1 MAEIIDLNIN
11 IGANTTDF
19 EGSLIKAQNL
29 LKQFEAALKKA
40 TNVGE
45 INYLNNQI
53 KNLNGTITSLN
64 QKMNTIGRPTSDA
77 TNALSNL
84 SRVAQDAPYGFIGIA
99 NNLNPLLESFQR
111 LSKESGSSTQALKS
125 MAAGLVG
132 PAGIGLALGVV
143 SSLAVTYSDEIA
155 AFFKGPTEKL
165 KAFREELNKLN
176 QDVYKI
182 VGEAQSNRTVGL
194 NLINVI
200 SGGTSTQQEEA
211 LKQLKSLYSQ
221 NKEIKDAT
229 IKTDKAWLI
238 HLVNVAAIQEDAA
251 GKEKNTQEIL
261 SATYTQRAKLI
272 AAQNNEIGKLKPIVT
287 ESTGIGDFGGKV
299 ISVES
304 QKSAIE
310 KRYKPLLDGLDSII
324 VNAKTKNLEL
334 LNTLTNIETP
344 SGGVDINKQEES
356 DLQIMAKLELEAT
369 ERWVAKLKAK
379 LKESQEVL
387 KNERIKLFT
396 LPSERREEESKR
408 KPYFDK
414 LLKENL
420 ESSNKSGLGDFLEK
434 DSIKR
439 IAAYKREDKE
449 LEDLQKSYEN
459 FANSVANFGGNIVQT
474 LFQPLQEGETVL
486 DNLSKLFKQL
496 AIDIA
501 AAAIQAVIFE
511 AIMATLDIASGGGA
525 TAGKAGG
532 SFIRKIFGFADGGI
546 VTGPT
551 LGMIGEGSESE
562 AILPLSKLGNVM
574 QSSFNAG
581 SMSGYSGGQG
591 GGVAVLRGQ
600 DLLIALNRT
609 QRASALK
616 GQNISLA

>member
-143 SSLAVTYSDEIA
+143 SSLAITYSDEIS
-155 AFFKGPTEKL
+155 AFFKGPTDKL
-165 KAFREELNKLN
+165 KTFREELNKLN
-176 QDVYKI
+176 QDIYKI

-194 NLINVI
+194 NLVNII
-200 SGGTSTQQEEA
+200 AGGDTKSQQEA
-211 LKQLKSLYSQ
+211 LKRLKSLYSE
-221 NKEIKDAT
+221 NKAIKDAT
-229 IKTDKAWLI
+229 IETDKAYLI
-238 HLVNVAAIQEDAA
+238 HLINVAAIQEDAA
-251 GKEKNTQEIL
+251 GKEKNTQQVL
-261 SATYTQRAKLI
+261 SAAYAERAKLLEE
-272 AAQNNEIGKLKPIVT
+272 QKNQIGKLKPIVI
-287 ESTGIGDFGGKV
+287 ESAGIGTFGGQV

-304 QKSAIE
+304 QKAAIE
-310 KRYKPLLDGLDSII
+310 KRNKPLLDSLNSII
-324 VNAKTKNLEL
+324 VTAKSKNLEL
-334 LNTLTNIETP
+334 VTTLTDIETP
-344 SGGVDINKQEES
+344 DPNNSPVVNYAREENKA
-356 DLQIMAKLELEAT
+356 LTLEL
-369 ERWVAKLKAK
+369 AKMKALREKFNK
-379 LKESQEVL
+379 LDLTPILDIFNPNAVKEED
-387 KNERIKLFT
+387 
-396 LPSERREEESKR
+396 KR
-408 KPYFDK
+408 KSYFEK
-414 LLKENL
+414 RAKENL
-420 ESSNKSGLGDFLEK
+420 EESNKSGLGDFLEK
-434 DSIKR
+434 DSKKR